1 MIQSFAVMAGGVALS
16 QAGSGMWEGTP
27 KDLPSGIQELTKLY
41 IQVSSKEGLEDFDP
55 LCTGFRFRLDFAS
68 SWKTVRFPAKAGQAP
83 RPDTSSAGAGV
94 SKEGEEGRLLCR
106 GTEESWRKRCRGSP
120 PKNQTPGCR
129 FLSLLT
135 PAPGSC
141 KGRAGTTE
149 APRQDLMPRTR
160 RRSSL
165 RSFRASLP

>member
-1 MIQSFAVMAGGVALS
+1 MIYHPVY
-16 QAGSGMWEGTP
+16 QAY
-27 KDLPSGIQELTKLY
+27 IQLY

-68 SWKTVRFPAKAGQAP
+68 SWKTVRFPAKAGLGP
-83 RPDTSSAGAGV
+83 SPDTSSAGAGV
-94 SKEGEEGRLLCR
+94 SKEGEKREDFCR

-120 PKNQTPGCR
+120 PKNQRPLAVVS
-129 FLSLLT
+129 FSLSIN

-141 KGRAGTTE
+141 KRRAGTTE
-149 APRQDLMPRTR
+149 APRQDLTPRTR
-160 RRSSL
+160 RRFSL